1 MSSDFFLHI
10 VYKFLIDSAALKWCC
25 TQQSGIN
32 VTNRIRGT
40 ENEMKQSILKSMITA
55 GFAFVVMGVGSAQA
69 GPLMDRIE
77 AGEPIRIGFANE
89 IPFAYPGEDGS
100 PKGFVNA
107 YTLGVLEKMGYENIE
122 PVQTEWGGLIP
133 GLNAGRFDIVTGG
146 MNILASRCEN
156 IAFSEP
162 IARIGDAFIV
172 APGNPMNIGNYEDI
186 AENDATMVTGAGYS
200 NIEAAK
206 AAGVPDGNIMQVP
219 GPTEILASVRAERAD
234 AGAGTYFTMK
244 QLADSSNGAVE
255 VTDPDAMPEETMNWA
270 GIGFHKDDQDF
281 LERFNEAQKE
291 YLGSEEMLE
300 AVAEYGYDE
309 GSLPG
314 DRTTEWVCANR

>member
-1 MSSDFFLHI
+1 MRGVFMKGVAALGLAALSIGGLA
-10 VYKFLIDSAALKWCC
+10 DSA
-25 TQQSGIN
+25 
-32 VTNRIRGT
+32 
-40 ENEMKQSILKSMITA
+40 
-55 GFAFVVMGVGSAQA
+55 SAQSLLERA
-69 GPLMDRIE
+69 E
-77 AGEPIRIGFANE
+77 AGDPIRIGFANE

-100 PKGFVNA
+100 PKGFVNV
-107 YTLGVLEKMGYENIE
+107 YTIAVLKKMGYDNIE

-162 IARIGDAFIV
+162 MAKVGDGFIV
-172 APGNPMNIGNYEDI
+172 APGNPKGIGNYEDVAKSGAI
-186 AENDATMVTGAGYS
+186 MVTGAGYS

-206 AAGVPDGNIMQVP
+206 AAGVAEANIMQVP
-219 GPTEILASVRAERAD
+219 GPTEILAAVTAGRAD

-255 VTDPDAMPEETMNWA
+255 ASDPNAMPEASFNWA
-270 GIGFHKDDQDF
+270 GIGFRTTDQDF
-281 LERFNEAQKE
+281 LDKFNAAQAE
-291 YLGSEEMLE
+291 YLGSEEML
-300 AVAEYGYDE
+300 ASVAEYGYGE

-314 DRTTEWVCANR
+314 DVTTEWVCANR

>member
-1 MSSDFFLHI
+1 MGRGPGHGGAEQRTAEE
-10 VYKFLIDSAALKWCC
+10 IDMTFISGFSRRAMLALAAAL
-25 TQQSGIN
+25 TAAPAAAD
-32 VTNRIRGT
+32 
-40 ENEMKQSILKSMITA
+40 SIT
-55 GFAFVVMGVGSAQA
+55 
-69 GPLMDRIE
+69 DRIA

-107 YTLGVLEKMGYENIE
+107 ITIGVLNQMGHDNIE

-133 GLNAGRFDIVTGG
+133 GLNAGRFDIITGG

-162 IARIGDAFIV
+162 IARIGDAFIA
-172 APGNPMNIGNYEDI
+172 APGNPKGIGDYKSLV
-186 AENDATMVTGAGYS
+186 ENDAIMVTGAGYS

-206 AAGVPDGNIMQVP
+206 AAGVPEANIMTVP
-219 GPTEILASVRAERAD
+219 GPTEILAAVRAGRAD

-244 QLADSSNGAVE
+244 QLADSSDGAVE
-255 VTDPDAMPEETMNWA
+255 VTDPSAMPEAAFNWA
-270 GIGFHKDDQDF
+270 GIGFRKEDQEF
-281 LERFNEAQKE
+281 LAEFNAALEA
-291 YLGSEEMLE
+291 YLGSDAIMP

-309 GSLPG
+309 STLPG
-314 DRTTEWVCANR
+314 DKTTEWVCANR